1 MVSGFLTLL
10 LATLMGMPAVDEPTT
25 YTLDNGLLV
34 RLAPLQGE
42 KRVSLILAVR
52 AGFFSEP
59 AGFPHLAHVT
69 EHLVVFGLPAE
80 SEEKQATERWF
91 HEGHANGETLPGWM
105 YFDLHVDSAE
115 LDTALRVQAIRLSHP
130 VFTPELLAREIPRTL
145 AELEHVEKSEEFGT
159 GKFAT
164 SAFVQAALHGQVDV
178 PIKEKT
184 RTISVEDVQ
193 RFNAVTFRPDQAV
206 LCIVGN
212 FDPVQTCKRI
222 EKFFGMI
229 RKPKDAFVSPQLRQ
243 DKKQLT
249 AHWDA
254 STRHLFLAW
263 STLPA
268 SSPEH
273 AALSVAA
280 DLLTTHLSVDRD
292 LSRWAKM
299 PLATCDV
306 EGMFLVSIQVKKGV
320 DIEEVRD
327 KLLNLVAQLSKVY
340 GTSDIKVAMIRQRI
354 TQSLHPGGLSRFFS
368 GLRGSQLIDR
378 TNEELQR
385 ISKVFAYGDL
395 KAYSDR
401 VEAVSGRGVR
411 EAVGHHLT
419 PQKAV
424 VVRVEPSN

>member
-1 MVSGFLTLL
+1 MKSPERSQSLNTWRSPRNSGR
-10 LATLMGMPAVDEPTT
+10 GNSPA
-25 YTLDNGLLV
+25 
-34 RLAPLQGE
+34 
-42 KRVSLILAVR
+42 
-52 AGFFSEP
+52 
-59 AGFPHLAHVT
+59 
-69 EHLVVFGLPAE
+69 
-80 SEEKQATERWF
+80 
-91 HEGHANGETLPGWM
+91 
-105 YFDLHVDSAE
+105 
-115 LDTALRVQAIRLSHP
+115 
-130 VFTPELLAREIPRTL
+130 
-145 AELEHVEKSEEFGT
+145 
-159 GKFAT
+159 

-193 RFNAVTFRPDQAV
+193 RFHAVTFRPDQAV

-212 FDPVQTCKRI
+212 FDAVQTCKRI

-280 DLLTTHLSVDRD
+280 DLLTTHLSMDHD

-327 KLLNLVAQLSKVY
+327 KLLNMVAQLSKVD
-340 GTSDIKVAMIRQRI
+340 GTSDDQSGTARQRI
-354 TQSLHPGGLSRFFS
+354 TQGLHPGGLSRFFS

>member
-1 MVSGFLTLL
+1 MVSSFLALL
-10 LATLMGMPAVDEPTT
+10 IATLMGMAAVDEPTS

-34 RLAPLQGE
+34 RLVPLPDE
-42 KRVSLILAVR
+42 KRVSLILGVR
-52 AGFFSEP
+52 AGFFREP
-59 AGFPHLAHVT
+59 AGFAHLAHVT

-80 SEEKQATERWF
+80 SEEKQAAERWF
-91 HEGHANGETLPGWM
+91 HEGRANGETLPDWM
-105 YFDLHVDSAE
+105 YFDLQVDHEE

-130 VFTPELLAREIPRTL
+130 VFTPELLTREIPRTL
-145 AELEHVEKSEEFGT
+145 AELEHLEKSEEFGT
-159 GKFAT
+159 GKFAC
-164 SAFVQAALHGQVDV
+164 SAFVQAALHGRVDV

-184 RTISVEDVQ
+184 RTISVKEVQ
-193 RFNAVTFRPDQAV
+193 RFHAVTSRPDQAV

-212 FDPVQTCKRI
+212 FDAARTRKRI
-222 EKFFGMI
+222 EDSFGVI
-229 RKPKDAFVSPQLRQ
+229 RKPKDAFVCPQLRR

-263 STLPA
+263 SMPSA
-268 SSPEH
+268 SSTEH

-280 DLLTTHLSVDRD
+280 DLLTTRLSMDHD
-292 LSRWAKM
+292 LSRWAKI

-327 KLLNLVAQLSKVY
+327 KLLKMVAQLSKVD
-340 GTSDIKVAMIRQRI
+340 GSSDVQVALTRQHI
-354 TQSLHPGGLSRFFS
+354 TQGLHPGGLSRFFS
-368 GLRGSQLIDR
+368 NLRGSQLIDR
-378 TNEELQR
+378 TNQELQR

-411 EAVGHHLT
+411 EAVAHHLT
-419 PQKAV
+419 SQRAV